1 MDREGFRNR
10 LKQYKQAREE
20 NPGLKYWEWKNI
32 PKYDEGTEYVERY
45 STEENPIL
53 YKEESAKDRY
63 VRAVNEL
70 KQIGGWSDN
79 LRTELANQYSIPYL
93 PEKEIRL
100 TTGRYNTGKISTNL
114 LDSIYASAV
123 RTGTPVD
130 VALGLAGRESTLGIG
145 RGFKKG
151 QSINGTN
158 LMSNWQQIDPDIPTS
173 KDRDKFNDIRAKI
186 LFHDDV
192 SDEEYNFSADY
203 IFNDIESR
211 QRLKPLKENPIDN
224 ALKFYQSGRYNPG
237 DKKHSKMVE
246 EDAKILMSDPAI
258 KKWAQE
264 KGIAFAEGT
273 DGVLESYYNPTT
285 VEGVLAKT
293 ALQLA
298 DPTGVSSYPDV
309 WYSGKEFL
317 KSPSWAKLG
326 DVGLNT
332 LSALPLIGKVTAPF
346 KAAKMAK
353 LLTRIEDA
361 NALVK
366 GVEKANRLNRVID
379 TVPELLPVVRIGAEK
394 VQDVT
399 SALMTNPIFNYVSN
413 QNKFDLVRNYRNINA
428 AVDAVNIGNNTADLT
443 QGIGTLLGY
452 NEGGEV
458 TGPPTESEWK
468 RNSIKDALWMHPDF
482 YMAHSLAASKEALKQ
497 ASSKLPGRDQIQV
510 EELPVQRPITGDFP
524 YGWAIENLYD
534 VENPYRKGIKNGVA
548 KMYDDRTLG
557 AGVDVKSG
565 HPELYDRAKKHGL
578 KLKEADNVAYNHIQH
593 DADVI
598 RDNYAYIYGK
608 EAADTLSLGPLF
620 LLAQARYQQGNIKR
634 AWDLAQ
640 KGLAEGD
647 AEKIIKATLSVTPK
661 DHTYRRNWV
670 KNFKVYDNNPK

>member
-1 MDREGFRNR
+1 MDREGFKNR
-10 LKQYKQAREE
+10 FRQYKKAREE

-32 PKYDEGTEYVERY
+32 PKYDEGTGYVERY

-63 VRAVNEL
+63 IRAVNEL

-79 LRTELANQYSIPYL
+79 LRTELANEYSIPYL

-145 RGFKKG
+145 RVFKKG

-173 KDRDKFNDIRAKI
+173 KDRDRFNDIRAKI
-186 LFHDDV
+186 LFHDNV
-192 SDEEYNFSADY
+192 SDDEYNFSADY
-203 IFNDIESR
+203 IFDDINSR
-211 QRLKPLKENPIDN
+211 KRLKKIKENPIDN
-224 ALKFYQSGRYNPG
+224 ALKFYQSGKYNPG
-237 DKKHSKMVE
+237 DKRHSQMVE

-273 DGVLESYYNPTT
+273 DGVLKSYYNPTT

-379 TVPELLPVVRIGAEK
+379 TVPELLPVVRRGAEK

-399 SALMTNPIFNYVSN
+399 SSLITNPMFNYISN
-413 QNKFDLVRNYRNINA
+413 QNKFDLIRNYRNINA
-428 AVDAVNIGNNTADLT
+428 AVDAVNVGNNTADLT
-443 QGIGTLLGY
+443 QGMGALLGY
-452 NEGGEV
+452 GDGGEV
-458 TGPPTESEWK
+458 TGPPTYEQWYADMNKYNPTILDDASMYW
-468 RNSIKDALWMHPDF
+468 SIE
-482 YMAHSLAASKEALKQ
+482 AAKKELHNEAM
-497 ASSKLPGRDQIQV
+497 KLPGYV
-510 EELPVQRPITGDFP
+510 ERWTEYQRSLPKPDPDIDE
-524 YGWAIENLYD
+524 YIKNLWLN
-534 VENPYRKGIKNGVA
+534 ENPNNKGYKNG
-548 KMYDDRTLG
+548 KYYPHPSPEGGTMTIGPGFKLG
-557 AGVDVKSG
+557 SG
-565 HPELYDRAKKHGL
+565 SHNIST
-578 KLKEADNVAYNHIQH
+578 KEANRGMTKKRLDQEARRS
-593 DADVI
+593 AK
-598 RDNYAYIYGK
+598 RDMSHVKDFLNYGQTTNP
-608 EAADTLSLGPLF
+608 ADTVSS
-620 LLAQARYQQGNIKR
+620 NIIEGLM
-634 AWDLAQ
+634 DL
-640 KGLAEGD
+640 
-647 AEKIIKATLSVTPK
+647 T
-661 DHTYRRNWV
+661 H
-670 KNFKVYDNNPK
+670 